1 MELALFGP
9 LLLEDTSVFDLH
21 RTGDEPDFTAFFH
34 QASYPPV
41 IIEFLYGTMKDS
53 WVIDPPSPEHQPAG
67 MNLQNSV
74 ISVFVTKT
82 KQAYLF
88 DMEEVFGL
96 KGDGHAWNR
105 DVIVVTGTVADI
117 CANSKRNWFGLPG
130 GGEMLESQTMQH
142 HGRSKKRRLE
152 VFRWSRRGEQ

>member
-41 IIEFLYGTMKDS
+41 IIEFLYGTMKDR
-53 WVIDPPSPEHQPAG
+53 WVIDPPSPEHQSAR

-74 ISVFVTKT
+74 ISVLVTKPKKPT
-82 KQAYLF
+82 SLTWRKSLASKETA
-88 DMEEVFGL
+88 MPG
-96 KGDGHAWNR
+96 
-105 DVIVVTGTVADI
+105 TGT
-117 CANSKRNWFGLPG
+117 S
-130 GGEMLESQTMQH
+130 S
-142 HGRSKKRRLE
+142 S
-152 VFRWSRRGEQ
+152 